1 MLIFV
6 LDPPLPRPTA
16 PGLRLLFLGS
26 CAVLVGTN
34 DDTIGEFVARSGG
47 LDSLSMGAFDTGPRR
62 VLLPEWFGGLSLP
75 SGLKDFVLFLG
86 L

>member
-1 MLIFV
+1 
-6 LDPPLPRPTA
+6 
-16 PGLRLLFLGS
+16 
-26 CAVLVGTN
+26 
-34 DDTIGEFVARSGG
+34 
-47 LDSLSMGAFDTGPRR
+47 MGAFDTGPRR